1 MSWLTGTQA
10 EVVSSSSAVG
20 SAYANSTVA
29 TAVSP
34 ASGAA
39 FLPANFFLPSYS
51 TAKRVWVHAYGVLST
66 TGTPNLTVG
75 LTLNTTQGTYN
86 SGGIIATSAATGQAS
101 GASNA
106 LWELDVMISCVAA
119 GSSGSAL
126 AAGAFS
132 FPTTTTGAAR
142 VSSSAANPNTA
153 FTFNTQSAYY
163 LEMFATWGTASA
175 SNTLQVY
182 DYCVL
187 GLN

>member
-10 EVVSSSSAVG
+10 EVIGSSSAVG
-20 SAYANSTVA
+20 SAYANSSVA
-29 TAVSP
+29 TTVSP

-39 FLPANFFLPSYS
+39 FLPANFFLPSYGNGRRLYVK
-51 TAKRVWVHAYGVLST
+51 AFGVLST
-66 TGTPNLTVG
+66 TATPNLTVG
-75 LTLNTTQGTYN
+75 VTLNTTQGAYN
-86 SGGIIATSAATGQAS
+86 ASGILATSAATAQAS
-101 GASNA
+101 GATNS
-106 LWELDVMISCVAA
+106 LWELDIMISCVTS

-126 AAGAFS
+126 ATGRFAIAG
-132 FPTTTTGAAR
+132 TTTGAAR

-175 SNTLQVY
+175 SNTLTVY

>member
-10 EVVSSSSAVG
+10 EVIGSSSAVG
-20 SAYANSTVA
+20 TAYANSNTA
-29 TAVSP
+29 TSVSP
-34 ASGAA
+34 ASGAG
-39 FLPANFFLPSYS
+39 FLPANFFLPSYGQ
-51 TAKRVWVHAYGVLST
+51 AKRLYVKASGVLST

-86 SGGIIATSAATGQAS
+86 SGGIIATSAATAQGS

-106 LWELDVMISCVAA
+106 AWELDVMISCVGA
-119 GSSGSAL
+119 GSAGSAL
-126 AAGAFS
+126 AMGVFS

-142 VSSSAANPNTA
+142 VSSSSANPNTA
-153 FTFNTQSAYY
+153 FTVNTQSAYY
-163 LEMFATWGTASA
+163 LEMFATWGTANA
-175 SNTLQVY
+175 SNTLTVY